1 MREVMK
7 IPGAGSNEHS
17 CATLGDKTISRPVG
31 PTWLLHG
38 FSLVASAVMLVML
51 VMLRRYTSS
60 ERYWPIRS
68 RNVT

>member
-7 IPGAGSNEHS
+7 IPGAGSNERS
-17 CATLGDKTISRPVG
+17 FATLGDKTISRPVG

-51 VMLRRYTSS
+51 RRYTSS

>member
-1 MREVMK
+1 M
-7 IPGAGSNEHS
+7 
-17 CATLGDKTISRPVG
+17 L
-31 PTWLLHG
+31 
-38 FSLVASAVMLVML
+38 VMLVML